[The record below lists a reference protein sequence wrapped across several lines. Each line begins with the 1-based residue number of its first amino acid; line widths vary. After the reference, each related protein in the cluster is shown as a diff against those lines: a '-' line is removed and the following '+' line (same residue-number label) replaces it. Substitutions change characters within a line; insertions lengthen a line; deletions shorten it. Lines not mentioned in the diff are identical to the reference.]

1 MLFPGTIG
9 LGVTLSL
16 ITVFGGIGVLANVLI
31 FYTVAQVMAERR
43 ENQERREQR
52 EDG

>member
-1 MLFPGTIG
+1 MLILGSKA

-31 FYTVAQVMAERR
+31 IYTVTQVMAEHR
-43 ENQERREQR
+43 ENRERRQR
-52 EDG
+52 EQE

>member
-1 MLFPGTIG
+1 MFGSGTIA

-31 FYTVAQVMAERR
+31 FYTIAQVMAEHRDNEKR
-43 ENQERREQR
+43 KTGD
-52 EDG
+52 DG